1 MHKIEFRDVCLAF
14 GELVILDHFN
24 LQVAPGELLMILG
37 QSGSGK
43 STILKL
49 ALGLLKPDA
58 GEIYLD
64 GVEITAR
71 RESELAEIRRQLS
84 MVFQGGALFDS
95 LSVFDNIAYRPRESG
110 WTEADI
116 EQRIREV
123 LELIGLPAFAEAYPD
138 TLSGGQKR
146 LVAIA
151 RAIIDQPSVI
161 LFDEPTAGL
170 DPITARHMC
179 DTIIRL
185 RDQQRVTM
193 LMVTH
198 KLDNVHYVANHAMP
212 DEQNGLVRQHHDP
225 NTRLLV
231 LRHGRAAFVGP
242 VAELWQATDDYLRDF
257 TAMTSWP
264 DATAGLTNA

>member
-1 MHKIEFRDVCLAF
+1 MHKLEFRNVCLAF
-14 GELVILDHFN
+14 GPHVILKHFN

-64 GVEITAR
+64 GVEITSL
-71 RESELAEIRRQLS
+71 RESELIETRRHLS

-110 WTEADI
+110 WTAEEI
-116 EQRIREV
+116 ERRVHQV
-123 LELIGLPAFAEAYPD
+123 LELIGLPLFAQAYPD

-146 LVAIA
+146 LVAVA
-151 RAIIDQPSVI
+151 RAIVDQPGTI
-161 LFDEPTAGL
+161 FFDEPTAGL
-170 DPITARHMC
+170 DPITARRMC

-193 LMVTH
+193 LLVTH
-198 KLDNVHYVANHAMP
+198 KLDNVRYVASHAMP
-212 DEQNGLVRQHHDP
+212 EHRNEVIHRENEP

-231 LRHGRAAFVGP
+231 LRQGRAAFTGP

-257 TAMTSWP
+257 TAMTSWS
-264 DATAGLTNA
+264 DATLAVTND